1 MVTEAGEPRPF
12 PSSPGPDLRRLLA
25 PRSVVVVGATDR
37 AGSYAAQT
45 LLNLRRSGFTGPLA
59 GVHPRQ
65 ADVLGVA
72 CRPDLSGALDLIG
85 APADAVVVATTAATV
100 PDYLTEA
107 GRLGCGG
114 AVVFA
119 GGFAEAGDLPAE
131 QRLVAAAGRYGLPT
145 LGPDTGGLVSSR
157 ARACLWRDPVTLPGP
172 AEPDTGIALITESSA
187 VGRRALAHRG
197 GTGLHTVVSLGN
209 GAVVDAALA
218 LTVLATT
225 DGVRAIALYLEQVPP
240 GARLA
245 SALAVCA
252 DAGVRLA
259 VLRTGRRT
267 GDSEVLDALLHEA
280 GAVPCA
286 DVHQLIETTRALA
299 QGRRSRKPVAVITTC
314 TSDAALAEDLAAGAG
329 IELAALQATT
339 RLKLRSHL
347 PRTMTPSNPL
357 HHTTQLH
364 ADTLDAV
371 AAAVAADPGVGTVVY
386 VHDEPDV
393 PPLRLNGDIDVLV
406 VAAMPGQEPAGA
418 VSGLPAALAAL
429 AQLRQPPPDATRL
442 DRIAAFAQIAEVA
455 RTAAP
460 TTPART
466 RPGSR
471 HPFPAEHSMKAV
483 LDTAGIDVL
492 RHAVVP
498 VPPSGSDPAAVATA
512 VALAAAQIGFPV
524 TLRLSSPGPA
534 TDPEPTGLT
543 SLTSGDRVSRRVA
556 GLLREA
562 DALDAESRC
571 DAALLIEARAR
582 PGLPLTMTAHRRG
595 AVPAL
600 TVGLGGPWAQV
611 PGSTRTV
618 PLPADPE
625 RVTRAAAS
633 LPGTA
638 TADLAAAGR
647 AGHRLGELLVE
658 GHFAHLRI
666 TLTDGTAVSAQAR
679 QLPPP

>member
-1 MVTEAGEPRPF
+1 M
-12 PSSPGPDLRRLLA
+12 S

-45 LLNLRRSGFTGPLA
+45 LLNLRRSGFTGALA

-65 ADVLGVA
+65 EDVLGVA
-72 CRPDLSGALDLIG
+72 CRPDLAGALDLIG

-100 PDYLTEA
+100 PDYLAEA

-119 GGFAEAGDLPAE
+119 GGFAETGDLAAE
-131 QRLVAAAGRYGLPT
+131 QRLVAASGRFGLPT
-145 LGPDTGGLVSSR
+145 LGPDTGGLVSSH
-157 ARACLWRDPVTLPGP
+157 ARAPLWRDPVTLPGP
-172 AEPDTGIALITESSA
+172 DEPDTGIALITESSA
-187 VGRRALAHRG
+187 VGRRVLAHRG
-197 GTGLHTVVSLGN
+197 GTGLHTVISLGN
-209 GAVVDAALA
+209 GAVVDTAHA
-218 LTVLATT
+218 LTDLATT
-225 DGVRAIALYLEQVPP
+225 AGIRAIALYLEQVPP

-267 GDSEVLDALLHEA
+267 GDGSVLDALLREA

-299 QGRRSRKPVAVITTC
+299 RGRRSRRPVAVMTTC

-329 IELAALQATT
+329 VELAALQTTT

-347 PRTMTPSNPL
+347 PGTVTPSSPL
-357 HHTTQLH
+357 NHTTRLH
-364 ADTLDAV
+364 ADALDTV
-371 AAAVAADPGVGTVVY
+371 TAAVAADPGVGTVVY
-386 VHDEPDV
+386 VQDEPAV
-393 PPLRLNGDIDVLV
+393 PPPGIHGDIDVLV

-418 VSGLPAALAAL
+418 VSGLPSALAAL
-429 AQLRQPPPDATRL
+429 AQLREPPPDATRL
-442 DRIAAFAQIAEVA
+442 ARIA
-455 RTAAP
+455 RTARVAASSAP
-460 TTPART
+460 TLPTSV
-466 RPGSR
+466 RPGRR
-471 HPFPAEHSMKAV
+471 HLFPPEHTMKAV

-498 VPPSGSDPAAVATA
+498 VPPSGCDPAAVATA

-524 TLRLSSPGPA
+524 TLRLSSPGAPPDLGP
-534 TDPEPTGLT
+534 TGSTGPTGLT
-543 SLTSGDRVSRRVA
+543 SLTNGDRVGRRVA

-562 DALDAESRC
+562 DALDIESRC
-571 DAALLIEARAR
+571 DAALLIETQAR
-582 PGLPLTMTAHRRG
+582 PGVPLTMTAHREG
-595 AVPAL
+595 VVPAL

-625 RVTRAAAS
+625 RVTLAAAS

-679 QLPPP
+679 RQPWP